1 MANLKDLKRR
11 IQSVK
16 NTRQITKAMKLVAA
30 AKMRKAQENVIAS
43 RPYHDKMFQ
52 VLHSLAE
59 RSEESAHPLME
70 VREEKNILVLLISS
84 DKGLCGGFNTN
95 LIKRTERLVHD
106 NEGKGIYLN
115 VAGRKGRDYFEDRK
129 LIKNKEYPDYSKQ
142 IGYEFAAEIASD
154 AIEIFLS
161 GKVDRVYLVY
171 NKFVSV
177 ATQKVMITPIL
188 PLSADRRRRKR
199 PDLKIEDEEFKMVDY
214 LYEPSVSAILT
225 DIIKKYVEVEAYQA
239 LLESWASENG
249 ARMAA
254 MDNATRN
261 AGDMI
266 SKLTLKYNRARQ
278 AAITTEII
286 EIVSGADALKG

>member
-1 MANLKDLKRR
+1 MPNLKDLKRR
-11 IQSVK
+11 IKSVK

-52 VLHSLAE
+52 VLHSLAD
-59 RSEESAHPLME
+59 RSQESSHPLME
-70 VREEKNILVLLISS
+70 EREEKNILVLLISS

-95 LIKRTERLVHD
+95 LIKRTEQLVHD

-115 VAGRKGRDYFEDRK
+115 VAGKKGRDYFATRNI
-129 LIKNKEYPDYSKQ
+129 IKNKDYPDYFRH
-142 IGYEFAAEIASD
+142 IGYEFAAEIAAD

-177 ATQKVMITPIL
+177 ATQKVIISPIL

-199 PDLKIEDEEFKMVDY
+199 PDLKIEDEEYKLVDY
-214 LYEPSVSAILT
+214 VYEPSVGEILT
-225 DIIKKYVEVEAYQA
+225 DIIKKYVEVEVYQA

-261 AGDMI
+261 AGEMI

-286 EIVSGADALKG
+286 EIVSGADALEG